1 MSSLAPDAT
10 VATTVH
16 LAAAGDEVAFARI
29 VAAHRPEMVRVAFV
43 VCGDWDMAQDA
54 AQAALWIAW
63 RKLPSLHDPE
73 RLRPWLLA
81 VVANEARAIVRH
93 AHRHP
98 VVELSMS
105 VDGDGGDDPGDGIGQ
120 VDLSNALHRLVP
132 EDRAVSPCATSP
144 TSTPARSARSPGDP
158 PPASAAASRA
168 RSTASAR
175 SSTMAETDV
184 FERRLRAALVRHTDG
199 GPTDFDALG
208 FARLVA
214 EKEPRRHG
222 LGAVLGWRAA
232 GVPRLAWVLLLAGLL
247 TAMVAGTLAVGAQ
260 LRRRD
265 PAVVPPVVAAFVC
278 PPGSN
283 PDAPGPV
290 GQERPVIGDGIADMA
305 FDRGAGRVVLLAQLG
320 TRAET
325 WTFDV
330 CTNAWTRMH
339 PEQEP
344 GSPLSS
350 STHLIYDAD
359 SDATIAIDGQSTWVY
374 DLAKDTWTRMGVVP
388 VVRQWNV
395 LTWTYDPVSGLVIAA
410 DAGELWSYDV
420 EADAWASISTV
431 PWRAGLGAIAYDA
444 SVDRI
449 VAYARGDMWLFDI
462 RAGTWSRSRADT
474 PMVVCAMGWPNPTVV
489 YDEAARRT
497 VVSCNVGTMYDIHV
511 AYDATADRW
520 ESLAKDGGSFPY
532 SVFDPVNKRLVG
544 LDDNRDGMVAFQLA
558 TRERMVL
565 LGPGEGQPRP
575 VPDDRQAGRRERLK
589 GDGMNAGGTADR
601 LLVGLAVMILAGACT
616 SGASSTPSPTRAS
629 PSSAVAAPTP
639 TATTATT
646 PGPTPSVVATYDLA
660 YESTNPVLVPGELDV
675 YAPAKAGAWPV
686 VVMFHGAPGATRRR
700 IEATWASTPASWR
713 TSGSSCSTRP
723 GATEVAAPCPTEPGS
738 SRSSPRPH
746 ARSSSRARTPPSTA
760 ATRRR

>member
-1 MSSLAPDAT
+1 
-10 VATTVH
+10 
-16 LAAAGDEVAFARI
+16 
-29 VAAHRPEMVRVAFV
+29 
-43 VCGDWDMAQDA
+43 
-54 AQAALWIAW
+54 
-63 RKLPSLHDPE
+63 
-73 RLRPWLLA
+73 
-81 VVANEARAIVRH
+81 
-93 AHRHP
+93 
-98 VVELSMS
+98 
-105 VDGDGGDDPGDGIGQ
+105 
-120 VDLSNALHRLVP
+120 
-132 EDRAVSPCATSP
+132 
-144 TSTPARSARSPGDP
+144 
-158 PPASAAASRA
+158 
-168 RSTASAR
+168 
-175 SSTMAETDV
+175 MAETDV

-214 EKEPRRHG
+214 EQEPRRHG

-420 EADAWASISTV
+420 EADAWASISPV
-431 PWRAGLGAIAYDA
+431 PWRAGLERSPTTPRSTGSSPMPEATCGSSTSAPVRGRGRVPTRRWSYAPWDGPTLRSSTTRRHGGRSSPATSAPCTTSTLRTTRPRIAGSPSPRTAGA
-444 SVDRI
+444 SVLRVRPGQQAPRRPRRQPRRHGRVPVGD
-449 VAYARGDMWLFDI
+449 ARADGPA
-462 RAGTWSRSRADT
+462 RAG
-474 PMVVCAMGWPNPTVV
+474 PG
-489 YDEAARRT
+489 AAR
-497 VVSCNVGTMYDIHV
+497 
-511 AYDATADRW
+511 AQ
-520 ESLAKDGGSFPY
+520 
-532 SVFDPVNKRLVG
+532 
-544 LDDNRDGMVAFQLA
+544 FQM
-558 TRERMVL
+558 TW
-565 LGPGEGQPRP
+565 
-575 VPDDRQAGRRERLK
+575 QAGRRERLK

-601 LLVGLAVMILAGACT
+601 LLVGLAVMILAGACASGAQLRPRRRPRRVHRARSPHRHRLPRPPRPRGRRRASSRPMT
-616 SGASSTPSPTRAS
+616 SRMSPPTRSWCLASSTSTRR
-629 PSSAVAAPTP
+629 PRPV
-639 TATTATT
+639 
-646 PGPTPSVVATYDLA
+646 PGPWS
-660 YESTNPVLVPGELDV
+660 
-675 YAPAKAGAWPV
+675 
-686 VVMFHGAPGATRRR
+686 
-700 IEATWASTPASWR
+700 
-713 TSGSSCSTRP
+713 
-723 GATEVAAPCPTEPGS
+723 
-738 SRSSPRPH
+738 
-746 ARSSSRARTPPSTA
+746 
-760 ATRRR
+760 